1 MKPYTPGAGTIA
13 ARTIE
18 LLQQTGGRL
27 SATDIGQQLGT
38 PRNNV
43 RPSLVAPVSRGLLAY
58 GKDHDGQ
65 MRYSLPQD
73 AGYLTPAPTK
83 KTRKTS
89 IKRAARPAPD
99 HVADAGKKVDADDP
113 FRCALWD
120 DGDITL
126 HGCTLTEGDGVILT
140 QAQARRLAGFLE
152 GAGMGAGS

>member
-18 LLQQTGGRL
+18 LLQKNGGRL

-58 GKDHDGQ
+58 GKDEDGQ
-65 MRYSLPQD
+65 MRYSLPD
-73 AGYLTPAPTK
+73 NAAGLAPASRASK
-83 KTRKTS
+83 KATRSTTRTTRQAQPS
-89 IKRAARPAPD
+89 PAD
-99 HVADAGKKVDADDP
+99 V

-140 QAQARRLAGFLE
+140 QSQARRLAGFLE
-152 GAGMGAGS
+152 AAGMGASR